1 MKRIIEGTKHYSARV
16 FEKRR
21 DLFEPLV
28 SGQSPVA
35 LFITCSDSRIDPE
48 LLTESEPGRLFI
60 MRNGGNIVP
69 KFAHI
74 PTSEAGTIELAV
86 AGLNVEHII
95 VCGHTRC
102 AAVGGILFPNRVKRL
117 PILSEWLANAKTK
130 FSSEERDEL
139 DEDATSPV
147 WAIER
152 HVNQQLDNLR
162 SHPAVAYAEAS
173 NRLHLHGWI
182 YHLENGTVTVFSQ
195 KSGTFLPLEKEYAD
209 NKND

>member
-1 MKRIIEGTKHYSARV
+1 MKRIIEGTKKYSARV

-28 SGQSPVA
+28 AGQTPVA

-60 MRNGGNIVP
+60 IRNGGNIVP
-69 KFAHI
+69 RFSRVS
-74 PTSEAGTIELAV
+74 TSESGTIELAV
-86 AGLNVEHII
+86 AGLNVDHII

-117 PILSEWLANAKTK
+117 PILTDWLSNADTN
-130 FSSEERDEL
+130 FTTEEREQL
-139 DEDATSPV
+139 DENSTSPT

-152 HVNQQLDNLR
+152 HVNQQLENLR
-162 SHPAVAYAEAS
+162 SHPAVAYAEAN
-173 NRLHLHGWI
+173 NRIHLHGWI
-182 YHLENGTVTVFSQ
+182 YHLEDGSVTAYSQ
-195 KSGTFLPLEKEYAD
+195 KTEDFRPLDEVYSEAI
-209 NKND
+209 